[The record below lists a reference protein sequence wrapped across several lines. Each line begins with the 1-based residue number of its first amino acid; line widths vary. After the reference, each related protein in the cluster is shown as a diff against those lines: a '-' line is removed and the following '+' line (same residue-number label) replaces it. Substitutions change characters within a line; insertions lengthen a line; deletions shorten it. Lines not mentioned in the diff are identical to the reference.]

1 MIKKK
6 LFSTLQRVLLKCIL
20 NAFLILLCTPNSS
33 AENDSLIIK
42 SFFIDGKDT
51 IVYSEIKE
59 VNIRSFHSKEDRR
72 LYYIIN
78 KKTRKLYPIALTLS
92 NKLDSINLALD
103 SIPKR
108 RKKRRYIKA
117 TEKWFKN
124 EYVPILKKLSRWDGR
139 ILSKLIYRQTKVSTY
154 EIVKN
159 LKGGLYASFWQGMAR
174 LYDNNLKTPFDVVN
188 NKEDQYIEEII
199 YQIESEQ

>member
-1 MIKKK
+1 MIKTK

-20 NAFLILLCTPNSS
+20 NAFLILLCAPNSS

-51 IVYSEIKE
+51 IVYSKIKE

-78 KKTRKLYPIALTLS
+78 KKTRKLYPIALALS

-139 ILSKLIYRQTKVSTY
+139 ILSKLIYRQTNVSTY

-174 LYDNNLKTPFDVVN
+174 LYDNNLKTPFDEVN

>member
-6 LFSTLQRVLLKCIL
+6 LFSTPQKVLLKCIL
-20 NAFLILLCTPNSS
+20 NAFLILLYTTNLS
-33 AENDSLIIK
+33 AQNDSLIIK

-59 VNIRSFHSKEDRR
+59 INIRSFHTKEERR

-78 KKTRKLYPIALTLS
+78 KKTRKLYPIALSLS

-108 RKKRRYIKA
+108 RKKRKYIKA

-124 EYVPILKKLSRWDGR
+124 EYVPTLKKLSRWDGR
-139 ILSKLIYRQTKVSTY
+139 ILSKLIYRQTNVSTY
-154 EIVKN
+154 DIVKN
-159 LKGGLYASFWQGMAR
+159 LKGGFYATFWQGMAK

-199 YQIESEQ
+199 YQIESE

>member
-1 MIKKK
+1 MIKTK

-20 NAFLILLCTPNSS
+20 NAFLILLCAPNSS

-51 IVYSEIKE
+51 IVYSKIKE

-78 KKTRKLYPIALTLS
+78 KKTRKLYPIALALS

-103 SIPKR
+103 SIPKK

-139 ILSKLIYRQTKVSTY
+139 ILSKLIYRQTNVSTY

-174 LYDNNLKTPFDVVN
+174 LYDNNLKTPFDEVN